1 MEIFFSL
8 IDAVMPEIEQFAP
21 ERVALLQK
29 KLAAFSQTLNKEQK
43 LSREQAGMISI
54 DFALFKYGTGV
65 AALANVDF
73 DRTKAAADPFERNE
87 LRLMVR
93 LLLARALLRSDIKR
107 PEKR

>member
-1 MEIFFSL
+1 MRIKP
-8 IDAVMPEIEQFAP
+8 I

-43 LSREQAGMISI
+43 LSREQSGMISI
-54 DFALFKYGTGV
+54 DFALFKYGRGV

-73 DRTKAAADPFERNE
+73 DRTKAAADRFERNE

-93 LLLARALLRSDIKR
+93 LLLAGAA
-107 PEKR
+107 